1 MTPDD
6 ARRLL
11 GLGPAVDESAARARH
26 RELIRIAHP
35 DAGGSSS
42 RAADLNRALAVVL
55 DHLRSGGLPAPAPVA
70 PTTSRPVVVDLPT
83 PRGTATEVLFRLS
96 DAGHEIGEVVFVD
109 AVAGLLEIVVGDG
122 RDSAQ
127 LTVAVGDRDGDVT
140 IEGSGPDDGVPVSF
154 TLEPLAAG
162 AAVAPIGTVVAALL
176 AAARSC

>member
-55 DHLRSGGLPAPAPVA
+55 DDLRSLPAPAPVA

-140 IEGSGPDDGVPVSF
+140 VEGTGPDDGVPVSF
-154 TLEPLAAG
+154 TLEPLAVG